1 MEHKILVPLDGSAL
15 SERAIEPAE
24 KIARAIGCEMVLFRV
39 IDTPLETTLEAEPE
53 EERRAASASI
63 EKATTYLKGIASRIE
78 GKGIKTRI
86 EVMADKED
94 VEFIIMSTHGRTG
107 LSRALMGSV
116 AEDSQDPDQGRES
129 DPERTRLKPFPSARP
144 SHGAGLFLFP
154 PPARNLPHK
163 RII

>member
-1 MEHKILVPLDGSAL
+1 MEQKILVPLDGSAL

-24 KIARAIGCEMVLFRV
+24 KIAKAIGYEMVLFRV
-39 IDTPLETTLEAEPE
+39 IDTPLETTPEAEPE

-86 EVMADKED
+86 EVGVGYPHSAILALADKED

-107 LSRALMGSV
+107 LSRALMGSI
-116 AEDSQDPDQGRES
+116 AEKVVHKTDRPVMLVK
-129 DPERTRLKPFPSARP
+129 PEKIFKTRSKEEKAILSVR
-144 SHGAGLFLFP
+144 S
-154 PPARNLPHK
+154 
-163 RII
+163 